1 MAYIIEGLVE
11 TLSSDGT
18 FTIHGSEG
26 YCLAKDGK
34 AYNVFWENSGN
45 DSGKSG
51 NSESGAVNLVA
62 CPQKD
67 CKLRVPTDGRQWEFQ
82 LLTSAKAN
90 RQKVG
95 VGVEVT
101 SIDDLKSATKT
112 KVTLL

>member
-1 MAYIIEGLVE
+1 MAYMIEGLVE
-11 TLSSDGT
+11 NLSSDGT

-34 AYNVFWENSGN
+34 TYNVFWENSEN
-45 DSGKSG
+45 DSGESG
-51 NSESGAVNLVA
+51 NAESGAVKLVA

-82 LLTSAKAN
+82 LLTPAKAN
-90 RQKVG
+90 RQKVS
-95 VGVEVT
+95 VE
-101 SIDDLKSATKT
+101 LKNESGKFSQPITIT